1 MKDLKTILTS
11 CGDLFPIPFVIADF
25 THKDQ
30 PLIFISDSFMEL
42 TGYQRE
48 DVIGKNCRFLQG
60 EKTDQTTVKNI
71 RKSLDNN
78 ECCYYDILNHK
89 KNGDVFWNRLA
100 LFPVGPT
107 ADTCTYYVG
116 IQMEISASSERIS
129 KFNDDIKK
137 NQIAKKVKNPFQ
149 EIMNA
154 QRASDL
160 VFFNPSEITYEDFVE
175 KIKKNVQDICSFIK
189 SL

>member
-1 MKDLKTILTS
+1 MISPLFSQVIHSSSLRVTKKRKSLEKIGVSYRVPKQTKRQSNITHYKTLIEKKKIEVV
-11 CGDLFPIPFVIADF
+11 PIKIERGS
-25 THKDQ
+25 
-30 PLIFISDSFMEL
+30 L
-42 TGYQRE
+42 
-48 DVIGKNCRFLQG
+48 
-60 EKTDQTTVKNI
+60 NI
-71 RKSLDNN
+71 RKSINNN

-100 LFPVGPT
+100 LFPVGATP
-107 ADTCTYYVG
+107 DTYTYYVG

-129 KFNDDIKK
+129 KFNDEIKK

-160 VFFNPSEITYEDFVE
+160 VFFNPSEITYEEFVG
-175 KIKKNVQDICSFIK
+175 KIKNSVQDICEFIR